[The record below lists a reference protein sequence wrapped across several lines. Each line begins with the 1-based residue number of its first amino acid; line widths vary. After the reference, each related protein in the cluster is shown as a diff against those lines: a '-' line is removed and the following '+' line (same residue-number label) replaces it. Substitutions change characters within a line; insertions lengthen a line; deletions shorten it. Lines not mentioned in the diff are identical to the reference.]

1 MSDYFLVEPNQT
13 ILILNSDY
21 SPLHFTNW
29 KRAIVLLFKDKARLI
44 TKRVIRLVSYVKI
57 PFNRGK
63 DSYPTRALIY
73 KRDDHECQYCGSKKD
88 LTIDHVI
95 PRSRGGQDTWENLV
109 ACCTKC
115 NLKKG
120 NHFLSETNMILK
132 KNPEAPFNRVY
143 LDLQKS
149 RVSEWKEYVI
159 G

>member
-1 MSDYFLVEPNQT
+1 MESIEPHST
-13 ILILNSDY
+13 ILVLY
-21 SPLHFTNW
+21 SSYEPLHFTNW